1 MKRIMTVLGSISKDE
16 LGITLPHEHLLIDL
30 TYRLNYL
37 KPTDPHKISLV
48 NAPITLESLGEIRRD
63 TTFSKDNY
71 RLDDTQLAIEELNKF
86 KRAGGSSLVEMSLP
100 GIGRNPSEL
109 QTISEETGVNIIMAT
124 GWYVL
129 LSSPKSI
136 KEKSAN
142 DLKHIMVEELTE
154 GVNSTDIKAGVIKS
168 ACTHPI
174 TKDQE
179 KILSA
184 TAAAQRETG
193 APLTFHPPVR
203 DEKRRRV
210 VKTADKVLDI
220 LIENGADPKRI
231 YVSHMGIS
239 CTDYRITRL
248 DLDYHRDLMEE
259 YGVTLG
265 YDTFGMEAYAD
276 GLYPGAAFPCDRLQ
290 TAAVVEL
297 CKEGYEKQLMLSQD
311 TYMKIQ
317 LTKYGGYG
325 YAHILKHIIPVLK
338 LNGVTDQQI
347 RTMII
352 ENPKSILSW

>member
-1 MKRIMTVLGSISKDE
+1 
-16 LGITLPHEHLLIDL
+16 
-30 TYRLNYL
+30 
-37 KPTDPHKISLV
+37 
-48 NAPITLESLGEIRRD
+48 LENLGEIRRD
-63 TTFSKDNY
+63 TTFSKSNY
-71 RLDDTQLAIEELNKF
+71 RLDDPNLAVEELNKF
-86 KRAGGSSLVEMSLP
+86 KRAGGNSLVEMSLP

-109 QTISEETGVNIIMAT
+109 QTISKETGVNIVIAT
-124 GWYVL
+124 GWYVS
-129 LSSPKSI
+129 LSSPKAI
-136 KEKSAN
+136 KEKSVN
-142 DLKHIMVEELTE
+142 ELKTIMVSELTE
-154 GVNSTDIKAGVIKS
+154 GVNPTNIKAGVIKS
-168 ACTHPI
+168 ACIHPI
-174 TKDQE
+174 TKDEE

-184 TAAAQRETG
+184 AAAAQRETG

-210 VKTADKVLDI
+210 VKTADRVLDI
-220 LIENGADPKRI
+220 LIENGANPKKI

-259 YGVTLG
+259 YEVTLG

-276 GLYPGAAFPCDRLQ
+276 GVYPGAAFPCDRLQ

-325 YAHILKHIIPVLK
+325 YAHVLRHIIPVLK
-338 LNGVTDQQI
+338 LNGVTNKQI
-347 RTMII
+347 ETMLV